1 MKRPMM
7 RAALILIG
15 MATLAVFVDV
25 LGDMTQDRPDKV
37 VPGAQSEI
45 VLELRTQ
52 DYLGSP
58 LSAAQGLW
66 GACSGTVKEQLI
78 DPGVVDLGGG
88 HYRLVTNR
96 AVGEHSWRR
105 LQGCLEDA
113 TIDRITAEVVS
124 KRDLMPVPVP
134 VPAAGG

>member
-1 MKRPMM
+1 MMKP
-7 RAALILIG
+7 ALVLLG
-15 MATLAVFVDV
+15 MAALAVFVDV

-45 VLELRTQ
+45 VLQLRTQ

-58 LSAAQGLW
+58 LGAAQGLW
-66 GACSGTVKEQLI
+66 GACSGTVTQQLV
-78 DPGVVDLGGG
+78 DPGVVDLGDG

-96 AVGEHSWRR
+96 AIGEHSWRR

-113 TIDRITAEVVS
+113 TIDRVTAEVVT
-124 KRDLMPVPVP
+124 KRDLLAMP
-134 VPAAGG
+134 VPAAAGA